1 MQYSGFMSD
10 GQMHG
15 KGKLIYESGESY
27 EGDWV
32 RGKRHGQGHYVY
44 IDGST
49 FTGTWYVAISA

>member
-15 KGKLIYESGESY
+15 KGKLVYENGEVY

-32 RGKRHGQGHYVY
+32 RGKRHGQGQYVK
-44 IDGST
+44 SQ
-49 FTGTWYVAISA
+49 